1 MTVRTHAK
9 PNRSASVTSTN
20 RPTDYKV
27 NSDKTAAVSTDAEFL
42 PMSTCP
48 RGVKVILLGAGGV
61 ATIGQ
66 YDGKEPFWKGWHPM
80 LRKPKDMK

>member
-1 MTVRTHAK
+1 MSENDPTMTYRLNTEK
-9 PNRSASVTSTN
+9 S
-20 RPTDYKV
+20 
-27 NSDKTAAVSTDAEFL
+27 AAVSTDAEFL

-48 RGVKVILLGAGGV
+48 RGVKVILLGGGGV

-80 LRKPKDMK
+80 LRKPKEEK